1 MDWLSLILIYNSTEH
16 IAVVDTALTPPL
28 VENNMLQTT
37 IVDTV
42 SALTSSNNTVTEELP
57 GMLVIVVASVG

>member
-1 MDWLSLILIYNSTEH
+1 MDWLSLILIHNSTEH

-42 SALTSSNNTVTEELP
+42 SRLTSSNNTVTEELP
-57 GMLVIVVASVG
+57 GMLVKVVVSVG

>member
-16 IAVVDTALTPPL
+16 IAVVDTASTPPL
-28 VENNMLQTT
+28 VEKNMLQTT